1 MDEIYNTKNIND
13 SILVLINMEE
23 SSGSH
28 IRIEPQ
34 INRKVHVR
42 ASEIIKKFRT
52 LHDRQAFCKENSK
65 S

>member
-28 IRIEPQ
+28 IRIEP
-34 INRKVHVR
+34 
-42 ASEIIKKFRT
+42 
-52 LHDRQAFCKENSK
+52 
-65 S
+65 